1 MSYYPSDAV
10 YLTQGEPLSLTNTLY
25 RTRVARLLAD
35 ADNQVAAV
43 IQRQPLKVVTAIEQ
57 RVIDGYTTTYT
68 LTANQVSILARLR
81 IPYGNPDEMS
91 PLVTVLAALI
101 PPFLPYSIDFSTL
114 SDGALPATFS
124 GASWTIASGKAVNTP
139 TAGAE
144 LLTNPTLA
152 GTYVSG
158 LAPSM
163 TKGGTPTVA
172 ESADGHGDTQAQEF
186 TAGAIAQ
193 NVQFPV
199 IAAVNGAW
207 YRFSGWV
214 KRTAGT
220 GVGTRIRCDQGAAMP
235 AAALNAGVA
244 INVAA
249 YAQKQTSFA
258 TRSTGNIT
266 PFAVVE
272 QDASAFDTV
281 IVDDFSLK
289 RLTEADLPAW
299 IQPTQADVIVKAI
312 PNTLADGTVS
322 AVIARS
328 DAGSGYPTTALFAF
342 WRWRDPEDFINV
354 SLWQLSGGVWSVK
367 VAENVLTIVANAW
380 VEIRVNGTT
389 AKLYYNN
396 AQLGT
401 DQTVTPTGVNHG
413 MFMTGGNTIKQFFV
427 QAN

>member
-1 MSYYPSDAV
+1 MSRNRHHR
-10 YLTQGEPLSLTNTLY
+10 YLT
-25 RTRVARLLAD
+25 LLA
-35 ADNQVAAV
+35 NSY
-43 IQRQPLKVVTAIEQ
+43 P
-57 RVIDGYTTTYT
+57 
-68 LTANQVSILARLR
+68 
-81 IPYGNPDEMS
+81 
-91 PLVTVLAALI
+91 VLI
-101 PPFLPYSIDFSTL
+101 SDDFSTL
-114 SDGALPATFS
+114 ADGALPANWT
-124 GASWTIASGKAVNTP
+124 APTWTIASGKAVNTP
-139 TAGAE
+139 AVGAE
-144 LLTNPTLA
+144 LLTNPSLS
-152 GTYVSG
+152 GVYVAG

-163 TKGGTPTVA
+163 IKGASPTIA
-172 ESADGHGDTQAQEF
+172 ESADGHGDSQAQEF
-186 TAGAIAQ
+186 TATAIGN

-199 IAAVNGAW
+199 IAAINGAW

-244 INVAA
+244 INVTA

-289 RLTEADLPAW
+289 RLTDADLPAW
-299 IQPTQADVIVKAI
+299 IQATQADVVVKAM

-328 DAGSGYPTTALFAF
+328 DVGSGYPGTALFAF

-354 SLWQLSGGVWSVK
+354 SLWQLAGGVWTSK
-367 VAENVLTIVANAW
+367 VAESVLSIVSNAW
-380 VEIRVNGTT
+380 VEIRLSGTT

-396 AQLGT
+396 VQVGT
-401 DQTVTPTGVNHG
+401 DQTVTPTGVYHG
-413 MFMTGGNTIKQFFV
+413 MFETGGNTIKQFFV